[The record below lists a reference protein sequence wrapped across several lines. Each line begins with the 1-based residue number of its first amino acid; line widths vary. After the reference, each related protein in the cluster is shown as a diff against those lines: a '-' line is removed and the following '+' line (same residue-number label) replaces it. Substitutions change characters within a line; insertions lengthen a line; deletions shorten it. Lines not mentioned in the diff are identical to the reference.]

1 MPEQPQTQAALP
13 IRRSLRRSR
22 PWHLALAGGAAILL
36 FYLLLALFG
45 PRIAP
50 YGINDQDLLSAL
62 APPSGEH
69 FFGTDSLGRDVWS
82 RVIVGTRFT
91 LSAAVISV
99 TLASVIGIFIGI
111 VAGYATGLIGAAFT
125 ALIDLLLT
133 IPSLVLAIVIASVIT
148 SGLGGLILATTVTF
162 IPPMARL
169 VRGRTLEIKV
179 EDYVLAARALGA
191 SDTRVMLRHVLPNA
205 MTVIM
210 VEASLAAGQAVLLAT
225 ALGFIGLGVPP
236 PAPEWGTMLGEGRE
250 YLDSAPHLILCPA
263 IAISLLILGFNLV
276 GDGLRDRLDTRS
288 E

>member
-1 MPEQPQTQAALP
+1 MPEQPQPQAASP

-22 PWHLALAGGAAILL
+22 SLHLALAGGAAILL

-69 FFGTDSLGRDVWS
+69 LFGTDALGRDVWS

-91 LSAAVISV
+91 LSAALISV
-99 TLASVIGIFIGI
+99 TLASVIGIFVGI
-111 VAGYATGLIGAAFT
+111 VAGYATGPIGAAFT

-191 SDTRVMLRHVLPNA
+191 SDGRVMLRHVLPNA

-263 IAISLLILGFNLV
+263 IAISLLILGFNLF